1 MILSNT
7 IESLSKHQNWS
18 NQMRLGFCGHT
29 EQLNPFTII
38 NGIHHSERLA
48 LAGTAVCRALILL
61 WICGIHNS

>member
-29 EQLNPFTII
+29 DQLNPFTII
-38 NGIHHSERLA
+38 NGIHHSERLTFA
-48 LAGTAVCRALILL
+48 DTAVCRVLILL
-61 WICGIHNS
+61 RLSGIHNS